1 VADLTLNTK
10 AALEQPWAR
19 DQVESA
25 ALWINVSD
33 EMPDADTT
41 VLVRCDH
48 DEESYATAAYWS
60 GRSYWSGHYWGAAIG
75 TGPVRHVRAWMHM
88 HDAMAALGKTRGE
101 VARG

>member
-1 VADLTLNTK
+1 MGAITK
-10 AALEQPWAR
+10 GPAYRRMAKRLEL
-19 DQVESA
+19 
-25 ALWINVSD
+25 LWIKPSD
-33 EMPDADTT
+33 KMPDGHTT

-60 GRSYWSGHYWGAAIG
+60 GFYWGSAIG

-88 HDAMAALGKTRGE
+88 HDALAALGKTRGE

>member
-1 VADLTLNTK
+1 MGANK
-10 AALEQPWAR
+10 MGPAAR
-19 DQVESA
+19 RA
-25 ALWINVSD
+25 AKRAASLWIKPSD

-60 GRSYWSGHYWGAAIG
+60 GFYWGAAIG

-88 HDAMAALGKTRGE
+88 HDALAALGKTRGE